1 MTKEELK
8 KIPFH
13 FVSHLAMEGEH
24 CTCYESQD
32 GRLGWCDHVARDP
45 ESGLVKKRARTVR
58 HYRIDGN
65 IYKTRE
71 KFLNALKDFQP

>member
-32 GRLGWCDHVARDP
+32 GRLGWCDHVPMPTRHNQEP
-45 ESGLVKKRARTVR
+45 GRAYR
-58 HYRIDGN
+58 HYRIDTKV
-65 IYKTRE
+65 YKSRQKWLE
-71 KFLNALKDFQP
+71 ALKDFQP